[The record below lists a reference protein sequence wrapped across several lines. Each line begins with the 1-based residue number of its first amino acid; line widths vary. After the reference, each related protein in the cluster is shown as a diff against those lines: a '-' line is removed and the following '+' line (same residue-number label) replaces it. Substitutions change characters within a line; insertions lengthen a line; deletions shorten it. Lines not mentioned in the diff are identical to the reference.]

1 MLRERQRA
9 LEGRARWTTTSH
21 RGTGISFSP
30 KQPSVPLHASAA
42 ADDDDGGREQ
52 HLTIDSLGKI
62 GLDAGRIYFYRAAL
76 HQSTT
81 DLPADNESAG
91 EHPRAVYRSS
101 RASWPS
107 CKSSSSMLTRFVDWI
122 VGLVVVSPD
131 VLFLNQQQ
139 SGRRDLRAFTT
150 CTLTSPRATPVLLV
164 QLESSLYELIVACA
178 SDSGSECGSG
188 RASSL
193 NGTKTG
199 GNSTM

>member
-1 MLRERQRA
+1 M
-9 LEGRARWTTTSH
+9 T
-21 RGTGISFSP
+21 
-30 KQPSVPLHASAA
+30 
-42 ADDDDGGREQ
+42 
-52 HLTIDSLGKI
+52 
-62 GLDAGRIYFYRAAL
+62 AGQIYFYRAAL

-81 DLPADNESAG
+81 DSPADNESAG

-199 GNSTM
+199 GNSTMWWSATGDHVENSKIFKSINHAHISAQKNHYTCHPS